1 MLREYQLKNF
11 KAFSDAAPLLLRPIT
26 LIYGPNSAG
35 KSSIIQSLML
45 LKQTLEESESSD
57 VVLLPKGKLVDLG
70 NYREM
75 VHLHE
80 IDRQVSFKVQL
91 DANPDDIKSP
101 EELDYLSDTV
111 SRIYKFLYSQIQE
124 FPVLSLELTFSIESI
139 RSDITLQRVQL
150 WLGQDEC
157 PVIAYEKAEQGLK
170 ISELYSQHSFWQAW
184 WEEYNL
190 VLSNRVFNQINR
202 TLDEYNYLGIDRRN
216 QDQTLHELEVR
227 KLDLLKEQEEFRA
240 NRETLKWDLASLKKQ
255 KEEISGALRAL
266 RAQQEILEKELKG
279 QKNSLKLEMNRRL
292 KEKLN
297 SRLITFFSTSESV
310 DLLIEGLGLTK
321 YIDDLIKSQ
330 LSRQQTV
337 RQDIQSGQRILTKEE
352 YKKEIEDPEADFK
365 QRLENFLEDFI
376 DSLLQKNE
384 LFIQGDELSVNLN
397 EEEKSWFVNYQ
408 HLHKQLT
415 EMERCHEEVRNPLLD
430 EEANLQQLIHN
441 LEIQTSDD
449 IDRRYD
455 RGIQIVQLL
464 QQLWQRFD
472 NYSIQFAIEDFF
484 KLLDNFRLTSSKFL
498 LIEIDE
504 IKSEHPNPDFL
515 VEIEV
520 DFLMGVYDRRESA
533 QYIFNASI
541 YASDL
546 LNLYLSESRYLGPM
560 RDYPERFYLFSG
572 KSTKQVGKSG
582 KGASDL
588 LFEDPSFL
596 EKVNQSLEKFDI
608 GHEVKISSFQDQ
620 ETDEPADVYAI
631 RLIDGFSKVNVSL
644 LDVGFGVSQVLPVII
659 QSLFSSQQTILI
671 EQPEVHIHPRLQTE
685 LGDLFIESVKDYGNR
700 FIVETH
706 SEHLLL
712 RIQRRV
718 REGFIS
724 PDLISILY
732 IDRDASGSQVVRI
745 RLNSRGKF
753 IDKWPGGF
761 FDEDIS
767 EVFGNAF

>member
-279 QKNSLKLEMNRRL
+279 QKTL
-292 KEKLN
+292 
-297 SRLITFFSTSESV
+297 
-310 DLLIEGLGLTK
+310 
-321 YIDDLIKSQ
+321 
-330 LSRQQTV
+330 
-337 RQDIQSGQRILTKEE
+337 
-352 YKKEIEDPEADFK
+352 
-365 QRLENFLEDFI
+365 
-376 DSLLQKNE
+376 
-384 LFIQGDELSVNLN
+384 
-397 EEEKSWFVNYQ
+397 
-408 HLHKQLT
+408 
-415 EMERCHEEVRNPLLD
+415 
-430 EEANLQQLIHN
+430 
-441 LEIQTSDD
+441 
-449 IDRRYD
+449 
-455 RGIQIVQLL
+455 
-464 QQLWQRFD
+464 
-472 NYSIQFAIEDFF
+472 
-484 KLLDNFRLTSSKFL
+484 
-498 LIEIDE
+498 
-504 IKSEHPNPDFL
+504 
-515 VEIEV
+515 
-520 DFLMGVYDRRESA
+520 
-533 QYIFNASI
+533 
-541 YASDL
+541 
-546 LNLYLSESRYLGPM
+546 
-560 RDYPERFYLFSG
+560 
-572 KSTKQVGKSG
+572 
-582 KGASDL
+582 
-588 LFEDPSFL
+588 
-596 EKVNQSLEKFDI
+596 
-608 GHEVKISSFQDQ
+608 
-620 ETDEPADVYAI
+620 
-631 RLIDGFSKVNVSL
+631 
-644 LDVGFGVSQVLPVII
+644 
-659 QSLFSSQQTILI
+659 
-671 EQPEVHIHPRLQTE
+671 
-685 LGDLFIESVKDYGNR
+685 
-700 FIVETH
+700 
-706 SEHLLL
+706 
-712 RIQRRV
+712 
-718 REGFIS
+718 
-724 PDLISILY
+724 
-732 IDRDASGSQVVRI
+732 
-745 RLNSRGKF
+745 
-753 IDKWPGGF
+753 
-761 FDEDIS
+761 
-767 EVFGNAF
+767 